1 MGCARLSAV
10 AMQPRKPNAKP
21 KCKVCSEP
29 MVLRRVFQRT
39 GTLPEVRAY
48 ECMFCGS
55 TCLLDQEAGMAVSSV
70 EETRERPA
78 R

>member
-1 MGCARLSAV
+1 
-10 AMQPRKPNAKP
+10 
-21 KCKVCSEP
+21 

-55 TCLLDQEAGMAVSSV
+55 TCLMDQEAGVALDSLGGTH
-70 EETRERPA
+70 EQAA

>member
-1 MGCARLSAV
+1 MDCARVSAV
-10 AMQPRKPNAKP
+10 TMQPRKPT
-21 KCKVCSEP
+21 CKVCSEP

-55 TCLLDQEAGMAVSSV
+55 TCLMDQEAGMALDSQ
-70 EETRERPA
+70 EGTHGQPA

>member
-1 MGCARLSAV
+1 MGCAHLSAV
-10 AMQPRKPNAKP
+10 TMQPRKL
-21 KCKVCSEP
+21 KCKICSEP

-55 TCLLDQEAGMAVSSV
+55 TCLMDQEASMAVGNL
-70 EETRERPA
+70 EGTHEPPA